1 MKNLKK
7 VLALVLVF
15 AMSLTAVAFAG
26 ATYPDVA
33 DDAIQADAVK
43 VLKDLGIMV
52 GDENGN
58 FNPDKVVTRAEM
70 AVILCNITGAGEQ
83 TPVDSGF
90 ADATSAHWASGCI
103 AYAKNAGWISG
114 YSATQF
120 GPDDTIKWE
129 QAVKLI
135 MATLKY
141 EAFADKNGGYP
152 TGWVMAGAEAGV
164 TTAKG
169 AAGAVGE
176 DCTRAKIAMLVYNA
190 LDADMMK
197 QTSYGSDDKT
207 EVVKGENLLGKYLDI
222 YKVEGMI
229 TDSYKTD
236 DTLDEGEVVFQITKR
251 PTEQAEDEL
260 DLTWNS
266 DNKDYDENPLTIDAT
281 GTNAADLLSY
291 SSIAYI
297 KVDDDGDTSVAS
309 IVPKQKNKSTAIADI
324 DNVYNE
330 ADDSDVK
337 DSKKPGYKDDYY
349 QFSYWAEDRDT
360 DSAITTA
367 KVELGATIFVNNS
380 SWGKVKANGGKT
392 SAEILALFNNGIG
405 SAELIDN
412 DNDGKI
418 EWINV
423 KTYNIAIVDSVNV
436 ARSKIN
442 FKDKT
447 GDLKSNI
454 SLDKD
459 DVSTLKEYTITFEGK
474 AIKLEDLQEYDVLT
488 ISTNSATSPL
498 YYDIVVTRKKV
509 EGKITGTNSK
519 KKVFFADGEYE
530 YNDDLVSASDVEIG
544 TEGTFYLDSTGKIA
558 YVDERTVASDKYAV
572 LDKFVV
578 DNMDNVTAKMFTYE
592 GKTVTVDVAEKIKIN
607 DVKVKAISVAEAAD
621 LTEMGLPTSLAG
633 KTYVEIITSIIKG
646 NTSLA
651 GIPAELQAFV
661 TYDMSG
667 DLLSAVT
674 FASTASGADLRYMG
688 KADDVEWQA
697 SGSKFKGSK
706 TLGANVKVF
715 NLGEDGDIDDY
726 VLGTPS
732 SLVDE
737 HNYTPYFF
745 TTETGSTVGAVVLL
759 EDLANVNENSS
770 IAFFKSYRDG
780 VYGTD
785 EKDCYM
791 VSYWV
796 DGALAKEPLIIDQ
809 TDASISKHKLNLF
822 KPGDAFMFAT
832 KGDTVDDMYKVFGI
846 ENSFYDGSVALNTL
860 AGDFGDLTGDFK
872 EFSYY
877 NDANAKDNEVFFGI
891 LIKAADGSIKVIK
904 ANDASYVTAESYNG
918 ANGYRLSAD
927 GFETINVPATAK
939 VYQYTKSTNENNSI
953 KPVESILDLNVSNLT
968 KVRNSDDLFLET
980 STTTTTDDVKDLSFV
995 FFRMNN
1001 STVTEVVGI
1010 DYFRK

>member
-114 YSATQF
+114 YSETQF

-251 PTEQAEDEL
+251 PTEQADDAL

-330 ADDSDVK
+330 DDDSDVK

-367 KVELGATIFVNNS
+367 KVELGATIFVNNKK
-380 SWGKVKANGGKT
+380 WATVKENVVDND
-392 SAEILALFNNGIG
+392 EILALFNSGIG

-423 KTYNIAIVDSVNV
+423 KKYDIAIVDSVNV

-447 GDLKSNI
+447 GSLKSNI

-459 DVSTLKEYTITFEGK
+459 DVSTLKEYTITFDGK

-488 ISTNSATSPL
+488 ISTNDVTSPL
-498 YYDIVVTRKKV
+498 YYDIVVTREKV

-530 YNDDLVSASDVEIG
+530 YNDDLVSASELKSVQ
-544 TEGTFYLDSTGKIA
+544 K
-558 YVDERTVASDKYAV
+558 V
-572 LDKFVV
+572 L
-578 DNMDNVTAKMFTYE
+578 
-592 GKTVTVDVAEKIKIN
+592 
-607 DVKVKAISVAEAAD
+607 S
-621 LTEMGLPTSLAG
+621 
-633 KTYVEIITSIIKG
+633 TSIQQAR
-646 NTSLA
+646 SLMLMK
-651 GIPAELQAFV
+651 EL
-661 TYDMSG
+661 
-667 DLLSAVT
+667 LLLISMQYLT
-674 FASTASGADLRYMG
+674 
-688 KADDVEWQA
+688 
-697 SGSKFKGSK
+697 
-706 TLGANVKVF
+706 
-715 NLGEDGDIDDY
+715 
-726 VLGTPS
+726 
-732 SLVDE
+732 
-737 HNYTPYFF
+737 
-745 TTETGSTVGAVVLL
+745 
-759 EDLANVNENSS
+759 NS
-770 IAFFKSYRDG
+770 
-780 VYGTD
+780 
-785 EKDCYM
+785 
-791 VSYWV
+791 
-796 DGALAKEPLIIDQ
+796 
-809 TDASISKHKLNLF
+809 
-822 KPGDAFMFAT
+822 
-832 KGDTVDDMYKVFGI
+832 
-846 ENSFYDGSVALNTL
+846 
-860 AGDFGDLTGDFK
+860 
-872 EFSYY
+872 
-877 NDANAKDNEVFFGI
+877 
-891 LIKAADGSIKVIK
+891 
-904 ANDASYVTAESYNG
+904 
-918 ANGYRLSAD
+918 
-927 GFETINVPATAK
+927 
-939 VYQYTKSTNENNSI
+939 
-953 KPVESILDLNVSNLT
+953 
-968 KVRNSDDLFLET
+968 
-980 STTTTTDDVKDLSFV
+980 
-995 FFRMNN
+995 
-1001 STVTEVVGI
+1001 
-1010 DYFRK
+1010 